1 MYFSK
6 TLDYISITNY
16 GLLIG
21 KTINDNDTSTRW
33 PVKMAAQ
40 SQNHYTITHTMLV
53 QYRGILC
60 TRGIKTYGISHQ
72 FEFYLQMCEYFVKPF

>member
-1 MYFSK
+1 M
-6 TLDYISITNY
+6 NY

-40 SQNHYTITHTMLV
+40 SQNHYTITHIYNACTIQGVLV
-53 QYRGILC
+53 SKGYQNIWNF
-60 TRGIKTYGISHQ
+60 TP
-72 FEFYLQMCEYFVKPF
+72 V